1 MILKR
6 FMATKTEMI
15 RDILT
20 RGVSEIIGQK
30 TLEQRLQGLPPMTVY
45 LGVDPTGADI
55 HLGHAIHLR
64 KLRAL
69 QKLGHKI
76 ILLIG
81 DFTGRIGDPTDRDAA
96 RKPLTHEQVI
106 ANAKKYKEQAG
117 TILDFTDA
125 ENPVELRYNAE
136 WLDNMSFREIIQIAS
151 HFTVQQF
158 LERDMYQERIK
169 AGKPIHLHEFLYPL
183 MQGYDSVV
191 MGVDMEV
198 GGSDQLFNML
208 AGRSLVQEIL
218 GKEKIVMTSKMLEG
232 TDGRKMSKS
241 YNNII
246 AVKDAP
252 QDMFG
257 KLMSINDELIGQYFE
272 LATDVSMTDIEKIM
286 KDMKAGKRNPRDVKF
301 DLAADIVTFYHGA
314 VAAEKA
320 AAEFN
325 HIFKDKKK
333 PDVIPTFANSKK
345 FNVLDVLVESGLLGT
360 KNEARRAIEQGG
372 VKVNDQKITSWDTV
386 LQKGDVLQVGKRKFL
401 KIT

>member
-1 MILKR
+1 
-6 FMATKTEMI
+6 
-15 RDILT
+15 
-20 RGVSEIIGQK
+20 
-30 TLEQRLQGLPPMTVY
+30 MTVY

-208 AGRSLVQEIL
+208 AGRSLMQEIT

-257 KLMSINDELIGQYFE
+257 KIMSINDELIGQYFE
-272 LATDVSMTDIEKIM
+272 LATDVPMTNIEKIT
-286 KDMKAGKRNPRDVKF
+286 KDMKAGKRNPRDAKF
-301 DLAADIVTFYHGA
+301 DLARDIVTFYHGT

-320 AAEFN
+320 GYEFD
-325 HIFKDKKK
+325 HIFKDRKK
-333 PDVIPTFANSKK
+333 PDVIPNFANSKK
-345 FNVLDVLVESGLLGT
+345 FNVRDVLVASGLLES
-360 KNEARRAIEQGG
+360 KSEARRAIEQGG

-386 LQKGDVLQVGKRKFL
+386 PQKGDVLQVGKRKFL
-401 KIT
+401 KIE